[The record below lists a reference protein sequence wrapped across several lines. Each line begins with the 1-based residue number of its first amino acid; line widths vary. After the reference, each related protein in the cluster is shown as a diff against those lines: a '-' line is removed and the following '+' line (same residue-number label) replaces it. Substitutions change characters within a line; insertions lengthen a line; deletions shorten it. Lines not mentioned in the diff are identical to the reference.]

1 MTEDGCPHDRRSWP
15 VAILLREPGSQALVD
30 AILDAP
36 SAKMSAGSA
45 LELQVVASRRGG
57 DAGRVAALTI
67 LDDLSIDITAVTAQ
81 QALDAG
87 AAHSRFG
94 RGSGS
99 KARLNFGDCFA
110 YALAAESDEPLLFV
124 GDDFTHTDLTP
135 VSLAHGCRG
144 IRPSPGDG
152 GIPRPGQGSGA
163 GSSEAEGVGS
173 LSG

>member
-1 MTEDGCPHDRRSWP
+1 MIVDTSAV

-45 LELQVVASRRGG
+45 LELQVGASRRGG

-135 VSLAHGCRG
+135 AL
-144 IRPSPGDG
+144 P
-152 GIPRPGQGSGA
+152 
-163 GSSEAEGVGS
+163 
-173 LSG
+173 

>member
-1 MTEDGCPHDRRSWP
+1 MIVDTSAV

-67 LDDLSIDITAVTAQ
+67 LDDLTIDITAVTAQ

-135 VSLAHGCRG
+135 VL
-144 IRPSPGDG
+144 P
-152 GIPRPGQGSGA
+152 
-163 GSSEAEGVGS
+163 
-173 LSG
+173 

>member
-1 MTEDGCPHDRRSWP
+1 MIVDTSAV

-87 AAHSRFG
+87 AHSRFG

-135 VSLAHGCRG
+135 VL
-144 IRPSPGDG
+144 P
-152 GIPRPGQGSGA
+152 
-163 GSSEAEGVGS
+163 
-173 LSG
+173 